1 MSPRKR
7 VLLLI
12 LIMAFV
18 VVVAEAI
25 TIGILYH
32 TAIAK
37 QLSHLEVTAK
47 SQARLIEAIARF
59 DKTHNSNY
67 PHGSMQATLSKI
79 RDAHAKYQGY
89 GKTGE
94 FTLAAR
100 KNNKIVFLLSHRH
113 HGMEEVP
120 ESVPWSSGLA
130 EPMQLALSGKSG
142 TLIGFDYRGEEV
154 LAAYEPVAELN
165 LGIVAKVDLLE
176 LRAPFI
182 KAVLLSGLSA
192 MVAILLGASLF
203 LKITNPIL
211 SKLQEA
217 VTQLSNEVKTLKGII
232 PICTFCKKV
241 RNDQGY
247 WDQVDVY
254 VREHTEAEFNQSV
267 CPQCLK
273 KHYPNWMR

>member
-1 MSPRKR
+1 
-7 VLLLI
+7 
-12 LIMAFV
+12 
-18 VVVAEAI
+18 
-25 TIGILYH
+25 
-32 TAIAK
+32 
-37 QLSHLEVTAK
+37 
-47 SQARLIEAIARF
+47 
-59 DKTHNSNY
+59 
-67 PHGSMQATLSKI
+67 
-79 RDAHAKYQGY
+79 
-89 GKTGE
+89 
-94 FTLAAR
+94 
-100 KNNKIVFLLSHRH
+100 
-113 HGMEEVP
+113 
-120 ESVPWSSGLA
+120 
-130 EPMQLALSGKSG
+130 
-142 TLIGFDYRGEEV
+142 
-154 LAAYEPVAELN
+154 
-165 LGIVAKVDLLE
+165 
-176 LRAPFI
+176 
-182 KAVLLSGLSA
+182 